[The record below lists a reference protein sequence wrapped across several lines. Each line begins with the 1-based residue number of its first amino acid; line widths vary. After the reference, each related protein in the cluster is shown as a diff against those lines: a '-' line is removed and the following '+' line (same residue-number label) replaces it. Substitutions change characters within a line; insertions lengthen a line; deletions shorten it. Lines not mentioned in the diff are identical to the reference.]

1 MARERLRLWG
11 IADDQVND
19 ILKTGKPVTHVTIRS
34 PIHGHIIKKY
44 QVEGEYVEE
53 GARLFDV
60 ADLSTVWIE
69 AQFYEDEL
77 AYLKEGQEISAT
89 VKGFP
94 TFRGKIAFVH
104 PHLDAATRTPR
115 VRFDVDNADHN
126 LPPATYPPATL

>member
-11 IADDQVND
+11 IADEQVSD

-60 ADLSTVWIE
+60 ADLSTVWVE
-69 AQFYEDEL
+69 AQVYEDEL
-77 AYLKEGQEISAT
+77 SFLREGLEVNAT
-89 VKGFP
+89 TKA
-94 TFRGKIAFVH
+94 FRGRTFTGTVAFVH
-104 PHLDAATRTPR
+104 PHLDAATRT
-115 VRFDVDNADHN
+115 
-126 LPPATYPPATL
+126 L